1 MHIEWFKEEVHKYD
15 PETYNSSDISQKYRS
30 LVYSDMNTIAMV
42 DPSGGPYMASD
53 MDLGS
58 FLGEEFEGRCIRSF
72 EALEDDNWKIITYD
86 KYEHLADYRG
96 SIELEGYEQE

>member
-1 MHIEWFKEEVHKYD
+1 
-15 PETYNSSDISQKYRS
+15 
-30 LVYSDMNTIAMV
+30 MNTIVMV
-42 DPSGGPYMASD
+42 DPSGGPYMTSH

-72 EALEDDNWKIITYD
+72 ESLEDDNWKIITYD